1 MAVTSQIKQIFGKP
15 DVFNM
20 GIVKFYNL
28 WRKDG
33 ENVKIAYVRVSTQE
47 QNLDRQLELLKPYGI
62 EKFFRKSRAARI
74 WVERN

>member
-1 MAVTSQIKQIFGKP
+1 MAITSQIKQIFGKS

-28 WRKDG
+28 KQKDG

-62 EKFFRKSRAARI
+62 EKFFQEKQSARI
-74 WVERN
+74 WAEKN